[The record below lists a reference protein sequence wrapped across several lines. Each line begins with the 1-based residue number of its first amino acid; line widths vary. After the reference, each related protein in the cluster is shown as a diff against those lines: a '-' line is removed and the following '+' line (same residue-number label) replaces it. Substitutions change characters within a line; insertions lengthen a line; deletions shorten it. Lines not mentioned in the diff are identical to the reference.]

1 MESVENIG
9 EIVQVIGAVVDIKFF
24 NKVPK
29 INNAVKIE
37 FDNKKIIAEVRQ
49 HLGNNIARCIAMQS
63 TDGLKRKM
71 SAVDTGEAIK
81 VPVGE
86 EVLGRMFNVIGEPID
101 NINDSEKNKFNKMQ
115 SIHQQ
120 SPDFSKQSNRTE
132 IFPTGIKVIEDSMK
146 QCLQKKARRTVRI
159 CKCQRL

>member
-1 MESVENIG
+1 MESVENVG

-86 EVLGRMFNVIGEPID
+86 EVLGRMFNVSSAESRFFEAIE
-101 NINDSEKNKFNKMQ
+101 
-115 SIHQQ
+115 
-120 SPDFSKQSNRTE
+120 SN
-132 IFPTGIKVIEDSMK
+132 
-146 QCLQKKARRTVRI
+146 
-159 CKCQRL
+159 